1 MRRRGVYLAGT
12 LIKGIRHGN
21 EKGSTVVG
29 AYHDAARAQEAVRAL
44 KKAGFRD
51 DQIGVVSH
59 DTDAKG
65 TTGTEKGSH
74 MVASAATGV
83 AAGAGV
89 GALWALGIAAGVM
102 PVIGPVIAGGI
113 LASVLAS
120 AAGGAAIAGLV
131 GALVGLGI
139 PEEDAHFYQGEF
151 EAGRTIVTLKAEG
164 RYDEAWK
171 ILHGHDAYNRATAGE
186 VRATPRTATPIAAG
200 TTHTGAG
207 QTVKVHEEQLHAT
220 KTPVKTGE
228 VHVRKEVV
236 TEQKTI
242 QVPVTREEVVIER
255 HPVSGLASSKAIHA
269 GEEIR
274 FPVSE
279 EKVHVSKETVVKEE
293 VSVGKRKVTGT
304 EQVSG
309 NVRKEEVK
317 VVTEGDVKV
326 TGDTKSRK

>member
-1 MRRRGVYLAGT
+1 MQT
-12 LIKGIRHGN
+12 T
-21 EKGSTVVG
+21 KGSTVIG
-29 AYHDAARAQEAVRAL
+29 AFHDSAKAQEAVRSL

-59 DTDAKG
+59 DTSATG
-65 TTGTEKGSH
+65 TTGTDKGSH
-74 MVASAATGV
+74 MAAGAVTGV

-89 GALWALGIAAGVM
+89 GALWALGIAAGIL
-102 PVIGPVIAGGI
+102 PGIGPVIAGGI
-113 LASVLAS
+113 FASILAS
-120 AAGGAAIAGLV
+120 AAGGAAVAGLV

-139 PEEDAHFYQGEF
+139 PEEDAHFYKGEF
-151 EAGRTIVTLKAEG
+151 EAGRTIVTVKAEG

-186 VRATPRTATPIAAG
+186 VKAS
-200 TTHTGAG
+200 THTAAPKTAATNAVGG
-207 QTVKVHEEQLHAT
+207 QTVQLHEEQLHAT

-255 HPVSGLASSKAIHA
+255 HPVSGHASSGAIHA
-269 GEEIR
+269 GETVRI
-274 FPVSE
+274 PVSE
-279 EKVHVSKETVVKEE
+279 EKVHVSKETVATEE

-309 NVRKEEVK
+309 QVRHEEVK
-317 VVTEGDVKV
+317 VVTDGNVTVK
-326 TGDTKSRK
+326 GDTTGHKGR